1 MHQGNSVSR
10 TAFLKRALSP
20 WLVVGGTCLLAG
32 LSLAHQVQAKET
44 TPEEVLRT
52 LVRANEG
59 KDLATMARLMAQD
72 PDQVSY
78 SIGGRKYVGW
88 KPFAEEM
95 KLEFDSVTRL
105 EIPITKL
112 QVWTR
117 GDTAWFAME
126 LDYIRYVG
134 TGPDQSRTL
143 LPLRETGVLERRD
156 GNWILVA
163 WHESFRTPEP
173 ATQVGAVAP
182 VYSGPAKQNTP
193 TASHTPDLSG
203 EWDIHEE
210 DKSYRATLDQQG
222 NGPYTWKDG
231 RIATTGFSDRLWQG
245 TWHQPG
251 NDREGGFEVLLSED
265 GMEARGVW
273 WYTRVEKR
281 ANIPPRE
288 WGGSYVWKRVTTD
301 RTTPSSLNTDQASTP
316 HPNTRGIGAGSP
328 PMQDGKAE

>member
-1 MHQGNSVSR
+1 LGTGLPCTMHQGNTMSK
-10 TAFLKRALSP
+10 TAFMKRALGP
-20 WLVVGGTCLLAG
+20 WSVAAGLCLLVG
-32 LSLAHQVQAKET
+32 LSLVHHVQAKEA
-44 TPEEVLRT
+44 TPEDVLRT
-52 LVRANEG
+52 LVRANEE

-112 QVWTR
+112 RVWTR

-134 TGPDQSRTL
+134 TGPDQERTL

-163 WHESFRTPEP
+163 WHESFRTAEP

-182 VYSGPAKQNTP
+182 DGLPHAGLDRGMGYLRRRQVISGHPRPAGQRPLHLEGRTYRHDELFRSSVARYLGS
-193 TASHTPDLSG
+193 TG
-203 EWDIHEE
+203 ER
-210 DKSYRATLDQQG
+210 S
-222 NGPYTWKDG
+222 
-231 RIATTGFSDRLWQG
+231 
-245 TWHQPG
+245 
-251 NDREGGFEVLLSED
+251 
-265 GMEARGVW
+265 
-273 WYTRVEKR
+273 
-281 ANIPPRE
+281 
-288 WGGSYVWKRVTTD
+288 
-301 RTTPSSLNTDQASTP
+301 
-316 HPNTRGIGAGSP
+316 
-328 PMQDGKAE
+328 